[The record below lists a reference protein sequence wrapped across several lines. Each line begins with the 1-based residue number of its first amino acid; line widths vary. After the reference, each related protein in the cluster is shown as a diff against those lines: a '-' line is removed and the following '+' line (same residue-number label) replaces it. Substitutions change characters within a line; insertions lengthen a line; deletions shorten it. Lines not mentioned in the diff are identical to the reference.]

1 MTTSYNERLQRLRE
15 TVPHID
21 VDEAVRRIDE
31 GAVLLDVRE
40 PDETAQGIAP
50 EAVVIPRGL
59 LEMNVSTDIPDLDTP
74 VVVYCASGVRSLFA
88 TEALRSI
95 GYSDVSSLD
104 GGFDAWKSAGQ
115 PIEVPRQ
122 LNPAQSQR
130 YSRHLRIPEIGV
142 AGQQKLLESRV
153 LLIGA
158 GGLGSPAGLYFAAA
172 GVGTIGVIDDDVVDA
187 SNLQRQI
194 LHRTHDLGSPKV
206 QSARRTMEALNPDVQ
221 VVPHQVRLSEG
232 NVREIFSDYDLIVD
246 GSDSFETRYI
256 VNDACV
262 ALKIPQVHGSI
273 FRFDGQITSFDPRQE
288 DSPCYRCLFPSPPP
302 PELAPN
308 CAVAGVLGVLP
319 GVVGTIQ
326 ATEAIKL
333 LLGIGE
339 PLVGRLLMYDA
350 LAMTFRTLKVRRD
363 PGCPACGM
371 STVDVASGSTPE
383 AVAHLAD

>member
-1 MTTSYNERLQRLRE
+1 MSSTFNQRLQQLRE
-15 TVPHID
+15 SVPQID
-21 VDEAVRRIDE
+21 TAEALEKRRS
-31 GAVLLDVRE
+31 GAVLLDIRE
-40 PDETAQGIAP
+40 SDETAQGIIENAK
-50 EAVVIPRGL
+50 VIARGY
-59 LEMNVSTDIPDLDTP
+59 LETSAQTEIPDTDTP
-74 VVVYCASGVRSLFA
+74 VVVYCASGTRSLFA
-88 TEALRSI
+88 AESLRSI
-95 GYSDVSSLD
+95 GYTNVASLD
-104 GGFDAWKSAGQ
+104 GGIDAWKQAGL
-115 PIEVPRQ
+115 PIEMPRQ

-142 AGQQKLLESRV
+142 EGQQKLLDSKV

-158 GGLGSPAGLYFAAA
+158 GGLGSPAGLYLAAA

-194 LHRTHDLGSPKV
+194 LHRTHDIGSPKV
-206 QSARRTMEALNPDVQ
+206 DSARRTMEALNPDVE
-221 VVPHQVRLSEG
+221 VVTHRVRLTPE
-232 NVREIFSDYDLIVD
+232 NVDEIFGNYDLIVD

-262 ALKIPQVHGSI
+262 RLGIPQVHGSI
-273 FRFDGQITSFDPRQE
+273 FRFDGQVTTFDPRQE
-288 DSPCYRCLFPSPPP
+288 NSPCYRCLFPTPPP

-326 ATEAIKL
+326 ATEAIKM

-350 LAMTFRTLKVRRD
+350 LSMNFRTLKVRRD
-363 PGCPACGM
+363 EACPSCG
-371 STVDVASGSTPE
+371 SGHAEQVA
-383 AVAHLAD
+383 D